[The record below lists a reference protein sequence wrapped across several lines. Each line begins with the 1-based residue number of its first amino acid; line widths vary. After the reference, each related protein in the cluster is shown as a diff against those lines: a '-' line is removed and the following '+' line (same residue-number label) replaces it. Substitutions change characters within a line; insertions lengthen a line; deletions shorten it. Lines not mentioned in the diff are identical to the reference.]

1 MKIEEQITTA
11 ALAAV
16 KELYGA
22 DVPTQ
27 MIQLQKTKA
36 NFEGNLTLVTF
47 PLLKTSRKNPEE
59 TAKEIGAYLKD
70 NCNAISDY
78 NVVKGFLNLVI
89 APAAWIG
96 LLNDIH
102 ANEKFGEKQV
112 TADSPLVMVE
122 YSSPNTNKPLHL
134 GHVRNNLL
142 GWSLSKIMEA
152 NGYKVVKTNIVN
164 DRGIHIC
171 KSMLAWQKWGNGIT
185 PEQAGKKGD
194 HLIGDF
200 YVAFDKH
207 YREEL
212 ATLTAQ
218 FQQEGLDEEAAKAKA
233 EQESPLMKEAHD
245 MLVKW
250 EANDPEVRA
259 LWKMMND
266 WVYAGFDE
274 TYKALGVGFDKI
286 YYESNTY
293 LEGKKKVEEGL
304 AKGLFIRKE
313 DNSVWADLT
322 NEGLDQKL
330 LLRSDGTSVYMT
342 QDIGTADMRFKD
354 FPIDKMIY
362 VVGNEQNYHFQVL
375 SILLDRLGFKWGK
388 DLVHFSYGMV
398 ELPNGKMKSR
408 EGTVV
413 DADDLVAS
421 MIQNARTLSEDKVNK
436 LEDIT
441 EEEKNNIARIVGMG
455 ALKYFILKV
464 DARKNMLFNPEESID
479 FNGNTGPFI
488 QYTYAR
494 IRSIL
499 RKANAQ
505 GINIPA
511 SVEDNAPLN
520 EKEIALIQKMNDFG
534 AAVAQAGV
542 DYSPSGIANYC
553 YELTKEF
560 NQFYHDYSI
569 LNADTEAEKT
579 TRLVLA
585 HNVAKVIKN
594 GMELLGI
601 EVPERM

>member
-1 MKIEEQITTA
+1 MTIEQQIITSA
-11 ALAAV
+11 QAAV
-16 KELYGA
+16 KELYGQ
-22 DVPTQ
+22 DVPENLV
-27 MIQLQKTKA
+27 QLQKTRSG
-36 NFEGNLTLVTF
+36 FEGNLTLVVF
-47 PLLKTSRKNPEE
+47 PFLKISHKKPEDTATDLGEYIKKNCP
-59 TAKEIGAYLKD
+59 
-70 NCNAISDY
+70 AIADF

-89 APAAWIG
+89 DKKAWIG
-96 LLNDIH
+96 LLNEMNQ
-102 ANEKFGEKQV
+102 NEKFGEKPV
-112 TADSPLVMVE
+112 TADSPLVMIE

-142 GWSLSKIMEA
+142 GWSLAQIMEA
-152 NGYKVVKTNIVN
+152 NGNKVVKTNIVN

-171 KSMLAWQKWGNGIT
+171 KSMLAWLKYGNGET
-185 PEQAGKKGD
+185 PESSGKKGD
-194 HLIGDF
+194 HLIGDY
-200 YVAFDKH
+200 YVAFDWH
-207 YREEL
+207 YRKEVAEL
-212 ATLTAQ
+212 KAKYMA
-218 FQQEGLDEEAAKAKA
+218 EGMDEEAAEKKAKEEA
-233 EQESPLMKEAHD
+233 PLIKEAHA

-250 EANDPEVRA
+250 EQGDPEVRA
-259 LWKMMND
+259 LWKKMND

-293 LEGKKKVEEGL
+293 LVGKKKVEEGL
-304 AKGLFIRKE
+304 AKGLFFRK
-313 DNSVWADLT
+313 DDGSVWADLT
-322 NEGLDQKL
+322 DEGLDQKL

-342 QDIGTADMRFKD
+342 QDIGTAEMRFND

-388 DLVHFSYGMV
+388 ELVHFSYGMV

-413 DADDLVAS
+413 DADDLIATMIAS
-421 MIQNARTLSEDKVNK
+421 AKQTSEELGKFK
-436 LEDIT
+436 YMS
-441 EEEKNNIARIVGMG
+441 EEERNEIARIVGLG
-455 ALKYFILKV
+455 ALKYFLLKV

-499 RKANAQ
+499 RKAQAE
-505 GINIPA
+505 GISIPA
-511 SVEDNAPLN
+511 TLADNMPLN
-520 EKEIALIQKMNDFG
+520 EKEIELIQKINEFG
-534 AAVAQAGV
+534 AAVEQAGK

-553 YELTKEF
+553 YELTKAF

-569 LNADTEAEKT
+569 LNAETGEEKT
-579 TRLVLA
+579 VRLVLA
-585 HNVAKVIKN
+585 QNVAKTLKN
-594 GMELLGI
+594 GMALLGI

>member
-1 MKIEEQITTA
+1 MTIEQQIINA
-11 ALAAV
+11 AQAAV
-16 KELYGA
+16 KELYGQEVA
-22 DVPTQ
+22 EKMV
-27 MIQLQKTKA
+27 QLQKTKKE
-36 NFEGNLTLVTF
+36 FEGNLTLVVF
-47 PLLKTSRKNPEE
+47 PFLKISRKKPDE
-59 TAKEIGAYLKD
+59 TAREIGEYIKQ
-70 NCNAISDY
+70 NCEAIADFNA
-78 NVVKGFLNLVI
+78 VGGFLNLVI
-89 APAAWIG
+89 DKKAWLA
-96 LLNDIH
+96 LLNEMNL
-102 ANEKFGEKQV
+102 NEKFGEKPV
-112 TADSPLVMVE
+112 TEASPLVMIE

-142 GWSLSKIMEA
+142 GWSLAQIMEA
-152 NGYKVVKTNIVN
+152 NGNRVVKTNIVN

-171 KSMLAWQKWGNGIT
+171 KSMLAWLKFGNGET
-185 PEQAGKKGD
+185 PETSGKKGD
-194 HLIGDF
+194 HLIGDY

-207 YREEL
+207 YRAEAAEL
-212 ATLTAQ
+212 KAKYVA
-218 FQQEGLDEEAAKAKA
+218 EGMDEEQAEKKAK
-233 EQESPLMKEAHD
+233 EESPLIKEAHE

-250 EANDPEVRA
+250 EQNDPEVRA
-259 LWKMMND
+259 LWKKMND

-293 LEGKKKVEEGL
+293 LVGKKKVEEGL
-304 AKGLFIRKE
+304 AKGLFFRKD

-322 NEGLDQKL
+322 DEGLDQKL

-342 QDIGTADMRFKD
+342 QDIGTAEMRFND

-388 DLVHFSYGMV
+388 ELVHFSYGMV

-413 DADDLVAS
+413 DADDLIAAMVADAK
-421 MIQNARTLSEDKVNK
+421 QTSEELGKFKDMS
-436 LEDIT
+436 
-441 EEEKNNIARIVGMG
+441 EEERNEIARIVGLG

-499 RKANAQ
+499 RKAQAE

-511 SVEDNAPLN
+511 TLADTMPLN
-520 EKEIALIQKMNDFG
+520 EKEIELIQKLNEFG
-534 AAVAQAGV
+534 AAVEQAGK

-553 YELTKEF
+553 YELTKAF

-569 LNADTEAEKT
+569 LGADTEEEKVV
-579 TRLVLA
+579 RLVLA
-585 HNVAKVIKN
+585 QNVGKTLKN
-594 GMELLGI
+594 GMALLGI

>member
-1 MKIEEQITTA
+1 MKIEAQITA
-11 ALAAV
+11 AARAAV
-16 KELYGA
+16 KELYGVE
-22 DVPTQ
+22 VPEK
-27 MIQLQKTKA
+27 MIQLQKTRSD
-36 NFEGNLTLVTF
+36 FEGNLTLVTF
-47 PLLKTSRKNPEE
+47 PLLKTSHKKPED
-59 TAKEIGAYLKD
+59 TAQEIGEYLKK
-70 NCNAISDY
+70 NCKAIADF
-78 NVVKGFLNLVI
+78 NIVKGFLNLVI
-89 APAAWIG
+89 AQAAWVG
-96 LLNDIH
+96 LLNDIN
-102 ANEKFGEKQV
+102 ANEKFGEKSV
-112 TADSPLVMVE
+112 TENSPLVMIE

-142 GWSLSKIMEA
+142 GWSLAQIMEA
-152 NGYKVVKTNIVN
+152 NGNKVVKTNIVN

-171 KSMLAWQKWGNGIT
+171 KSMLAWLKWGNGIT
-185 PEQAGKKGD
+185 PEKAGKKGD

-200 YVAFDKH
+200 YVLFDKH
-207 YREEL
+207 FKEECKQL
-212 ATLTAQ
+212 
-218 FQQEGLDEEAAKAKA
+218 QEQYEKEGMTPDDAKAKA
-233 EQESPLMKEAHD
+233 EQEAPLIKEAHE

-250 EANDPEVRA
+250 EHNDPEVRA
-259 LWKMMND
+259 LWEKMNS

-274 TYKALGVGFDKI
+274 TYKAMGVGFDKI

-293 LEGKKKVEEGL
+293 LVGKKKVEEGL

-322 NEGLDQKL
+322 DEGLDQKL
-330 LLRSDGTSVYMT
+330 LLRKDGTSVYMT
-342 QDIGTADMRFKD
+342 QDIGTAEMRYND

-421 MIQNARTLSEDKVNK
+421 MIENAKALSEDKVNK
-436 LEDIT
+436 LEGIT
-441 EEEKNNIARIVGMG
+441 EDEKNEIARIVGMG

-499 RKANAQ
+499 RKAEAQ
-505 GINIPA
+505 SIALPA
-511 SVEDNAPLN
+511 SLADDAPLN
-520 EKEIALIQKMNDFG
+520 EKEIALIQKLNDFG
-534 AAVAQAGV
+534 AAVAQAGI

-569 LNADTEAEKT
+569 LNADTEAEKI

-585 HNVAKVIKN
+585 KNVAKVIKN
-594 GMELLGI
+594 GMALLGI

>member
-1 MKIEEQITTA
+1 MTIEQQIITSA
-11 ALAAV
+11 QAAV
-16 KELYGA
+16 KELYGQE
-22 DVPTQ
+22 VPENLV
-27 MIQLQKTKA
+27 QLQKTRSG
-36 NFEGNLTLVTF
+36 FEGNLTLVVF
-47 PLLKTSRKNPEE
+47 PFLKISHKKPED
-59 TAKEIGAYLKD
+59 TAQDLGAYIKE
-70 NCNAISDY
+70 NCEAIADF

-89 APAAWIG
+89 DKKAWLS
-96 LLNDIH
+96 LLNEMNQ
-102 ANEKFGEKQV
+102 NEKFGEKPV
-112 TADSPLVMVE
+112 TENSPLVMIE

-142 GWSLSKIMEA
+142 GWSLAQIMEA
-152 NGYKVVKTNIVN
+152 NGSKVVKTNIVN

-171 KSMLAWQKWGNGIT
+171 KSMLAWLKYGNGET
-185 PEQAGKKGD
+185 PETSGKKGD
-194 HLIGDF
+194 HLIGDY

-207 YREEL
+207 YREEVKEL
-212 ATLTAQ
+212 KAKYMA
-218 FQQEGLDEEAAKAKA
+218 EGMDEESAEKKAK
-233 EQESPLMKEAHD
+233 EESPLIKEAHE

-250 EANDPEVRA
+250 EQNDPEVRA
-259 LWKMMND
+259 LWKKMND

-293 LEGKKKVEEGL
+293 LVGKKKVEEGL
-304 AKGLFIRKE
+304 AKGLFFRKD

-322 NEGLDQKL
+322 GEGLDQKL

-342 QDIGTADMRFKD
+342 QDIGTAEMRFND

-388 DLVHFSYGMV
+388 ELVHFSYGMV

-413 DADDLVAS
+413 DADDLIAA
-421 MIQNARTLSEDKVNK
+421 MIADAKQTSEELGKFKDMS
-436 LEDIT
+436 
-441 EEEKNNIARIVGMG
+441 EEERNEIARVVGLG

-499 RKANAQ
+499 RKAAAE
-505 GINIPA
+505 GITVPA
-511 SVEDNAPLN
+511 TLSAEMPLN
-520 EKEIALIQKMNDFG
+520 EKEIELIQKLNEFG
-534 AAVAQAGV
+534 AAVEQAGK

-553 YELTKEF
+553 YELTKAF

-569 LNADTEAEKT
+569 LGADTEDEKVV
-579 TRLVLA
+579 RLVLA
-585 HNVAKVIKN
+585 QNVGKTLKN
-594 GMELLGI
+594 GMALLGI

>member
-1 MKIEEQITTA
+1 MTIEQQIITSA
-11 ALAAV
+11 QAAV
-16 KELYGA
+16 KELYGQE
-22 DVPTQ
+22 VPENLV
-27 MIQLQKTKA
+27 QLQKTRSG
-36 NFEGNLTLVTF
+36 FEGNLTLVVF
-47 PLLKTSRKNPEE
+47 PFLKISHKKPED
-59 TAKEIGAYLKD
+59 TAQDLGAYIKE
-70 NCNAISDY
+70 NCEAIADF

-89 APAAWIG
+89 DKKAWLS
-96 LLNDIH
+96 LLNEMNQ
-102 ANEKFGEKQV
+102 NEKFGEKPV
-112 TADSPLVMVE
+112 TENSPLVMIE

-142 GWSLSKIMEA
+142 GWSLAQIMEA
-152 NGYKVVKTNIVN
+152 NGNKVVKTNIVN

-171 KSMLAWQKWGNGIT
+171 KSMLAWLKYGNGET
-185 PEQAGKKGD
+185 PETSGKKGD
-194 HLIGDF
+194 HLIGDY

-207 YREEL
+207 YREEVKEL
-212 ATLTAQ
+212 KAKYMA
-218 FQQEGLDEEAAKAKA
+218 EGMDEESAEKKAK
-233 EQESPLMKEAHD
+233 EESPLIKEAHE

-250 EANDPEVRA
+250 EQNDPEVRA
-259 LWKMMND
+259 LWKKMND

-293 LEGKKKVEEGL
+293 LVGKKKVEEGL
-304 AKGLFIRKE
+304 AKGLFFRKD

-322 NEGLDQKL
+322 GEGLDQKL

-342 QDIGTADMRFKD
+342 QDIGTAEMRFND

-388 DLVHFSYGMV
+388 ELVHFSYGMV

-413 DADDLVAS
+413 DADDLIAA
-421 MIQNARTLSEDKVNK
+421 MIADAKQTSEELGKFKDMS
-436 LEDIT
+436 
-441 EEEKNNIARIVGMG
+441 EEERNEIARVVGLG

-494 IRSIL
+494 IRSIM
-499 RKANAQ
+499 RKAAAE
-505 GINIPA
+505 GIEIPA
-511 SVEDNAPLN
+511 ELGADAPIN
-520 EKEIALIQKMNDFG
+520 EKEIDLIQKMNDFA
-534 AAVAQAGV
+534 AAVADAGNN
-542 DYSPSGIANYC
+542 YNPGGIANYC

-569 LNADTEAEKT
+569 LNAESEAEKI

-585 HNVAKVIKN
+585 ANVAKILKN
-594 GMELLGI
+594 GMALLGI

>member
-1 MKIEEQITTA
+1 MNIEQTISLKAQE
-11 ALAAV
+11 AV
-16 KELYGA
+16 KALYGQ
-22 DVPTQ
+22 DVPES
-27 MIQLQKTKA
+27 MVQLQKTKRE
-36 NFEGNLTLVTF
+36 FEGSLTLVVF
-47 PLLKTSRKNPEE
+47 PFLKISRKKPED
-59 TAKEIGAYLKD
+59 TAQEIGQWLQEHCDAVERF
-70 NCNAISDY
+70 
-78 NVVKGFLNLVI
+78 NVVKGFLNIVV
-89 APAAWIG
+89 AQKAWVS
-96 LLNDIH
+96 LLNAINADPTY
-102 ANEKFGEKQV
+102 GEKKATDQ
-112 TADSPLVMVE
+112 SPLVMIE

-142 GWSLSKIMEA
+142 GWSLAKIMEA
-152 NGYKVVKTNIVN
+152 NGNRVVKTNIVN

-171 KSMLAWQKWGNGIT
+171 KSMLAWQKWGNGET
-185 PEQAGKKGD
+185 PETSGKKGD
-194 HLIGDF
+194 HLIGDY

-207 YREEL
+207 YREEVK
-212 ATLTAQ
+212 TLKAQ
-218 FQQEGLDEEAAKAKA
+218 FVAEGMADEAAEEKAKA
-233 EQESPLMKEAHD
+233 ESPLMKEAHE

-250 EANDPEVRA
+250 ENNDPEVRA
-259 LWKMMND
+259 LWTKMND
-266 WVYAGFDE
+266 WVYAGFDQ

-293 LEGKKKVEEGL
+293 LVGKKKVEEGL
-304 AKGLFIRKE
+304 AKGLFFRKD

-342 QDIGTADMRFKD
+342 QDIGTAEMRFAD

-388 DLVHFSYGMV
+388 ELVHFSYGMV

-413 DADDLVAS
+413 DADDLIDAMVNDALK
-421 MIQNARTLSEDKVNK
+421 TSEELGKFKDMSDD
-436 LEDIT
+436 ERR
-441 EEEKNNIARIVGMG
+441 EIARVVGLG

-499 RKANAQ
+499 RKAEAE
-505 GINIPA
+505 GIVLPTA
-511 SVEDNAPLN
+511 LADNMPLN
-520 EKEIALIQKMNDFG
+520 DKEKDLVQKMNDFG
-534 AAVAQAGV
+534 AAVEQAGK

-569 LNADTEAEKT
+569 LGADTQDEKIV
-579 TRLVLA
+579 RLVIA
-585 HNVAKVIKN
+585 ANVGKTLKN
-594 GMELLGI
+594 GMALLGI

>member
-1 MKIEEQITTA
+1 MKIESIISSSVVEAIKA
-11 ALAAV
+11 
-16 KELYGA
+16 LYGQEVA
-22 DVPTQ
+22 PKMVQ
-27 MIQLQKTKA
+27 IQKTKQE
-36 NFEGNLTLVTF
+36 FEGNLTLVVF
-47 PLLKTSRKNPEE
+47 PFLKISKKKPED
-59 TAKEIGAYLKD
+59 TAQEIGQYLVD
-70 NCNAISDY
+70 NCKAVASF

-89 APAAWIG
+89 AQSAWLQ
-96 LLNDIH
+96 LLADID
-102 ANEKFGEKQV
+102 ADPKYGEKK
-112 TADSPLVMVE
+112 ADDNSPLVMIE

-142 GWSLSKIMEA
+142 GWSLAKIMEA
-152 NGYKVVKTNIVN
+152 NGNKVVKTNIVN

-171 KSMLAWQKWGNGIT
+171 KSMLAWLKYGNGET
-185 PEQAGKKGD
+185 PETSGKKGD
-194 HLIGDF
+194 HLIGDY

-207 YREEL
+207 YREEVKQ
-212 ATLTAQ
+212 LTAQ
-218 FQQEGLDEEAAKAKA
+218 YLSEGMGEEEAEKKAKEEA
-233 EQESPLMKEAHD
+233 PLIKEAHE

-250 EANDPEVRA
+250 EQNDPEVRA
-259 LWKMMND
+259 LWEKMNN

-286 YYESNTY
+286 YYESQTY
-293 LEGKKKVEEGL
+293 LKGKAKVEEGL
-304 AKGLFIRKE
+304 AKGLFERHE

-342 QDIGTADMRFKD
+342 QDIGRAEMCFKD

-388 DLVHFSYGMV
+388 ELVHFSYGMV

-413 DADDLVAS
+413 DADDLIAT
-421 MIQNARTLSEDKVNK
+421 MIADAKKTSEELGKFADMT
-436 LEDIT
+436 D
-441 EEEKNNIARIVGMG
+441 EERSEIARVVGLG

-494 IRSIL
+494 IRSIM
-499 RKANAQ
+499 RKAADLED
-505 GINIPA
+505 
-511 SVEDNAPLN
+511 VEGELTAELSQ
-520 EKEIALIQKMNDFG
+520 KEIDLIQKMSDY
-534 AAVAQAGV
+534 ASAVEQAGK

-560 NQFYHDYSI
+560 NQFYHDFSI
-569 LNADTEAEKT
+569 LKEEDTQKRAV
-579 TRLVLA
+579 RLRIA
-585 HNVAKVIKN
+585 ANVAKVISN
-594 GMELLGI
+594 GMALLGI